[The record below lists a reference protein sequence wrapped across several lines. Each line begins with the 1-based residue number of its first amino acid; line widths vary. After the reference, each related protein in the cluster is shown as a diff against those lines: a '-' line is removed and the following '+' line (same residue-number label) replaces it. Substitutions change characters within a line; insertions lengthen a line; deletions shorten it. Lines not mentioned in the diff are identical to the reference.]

1 MKRLKYYLLILC
13 AGAFAACT
21 DLDIPPKNIFN
32 EQDIFGNV
40 EGATSYLARLYG
52 VLPMEDFRYS
62 FEHGFGYSGAMY
74 RQMCCATGEA
84 MHQLAIWTMLED
96 AGFGA
101 SLQHYNPLIDE
112 AVAKQWHINPNWKLI
127 AEMPFGTST
136 QEPGEK
142 QFAPLE
148 ERILVFK

>member
-32 EQDIFGNV
+32 EKDIFGNV

-84 MHQLAIWTMLED
+84 VGRDTQ
-96 AGFGA
+96 GFFA
-101 SLQHYNPLIDE
+101 
-112 AVAKQWHINPNWKLI
+112 
-127 AEMPFGTST
+127 
-136 QEPGEK
+136 EPGSNMWDAAYKTIREIN
-142 QFAPLE
+142 LL
-148 ERILVFK
+148 I